1 MDASNHDDFIIRGA
15 YLAGPAL
22 LDGKID
28 DFSMRAK
35 VEGRELSSVE
45 IDAFKDDLMQA
56 CRRRF
61 TKPEYIA
68 CPGCGR
74 TLYDIQSLL
83 KEVMEATQQFAG
95 VKIAVMGCIVN
106 GPGEMADADFGY
118 VGEGGGKVTLYK
130 GGTPVMRGIPQE
142 EGVAKL
148 VSLINSTLNK

>member
-1 MDASNHDDFIIRGA
+1 M
-15 YLAGPAL
+15 AGKP
-22 LDGKID
+22 
-28 DFSMRAK
+28 
-35 VEGRELSSVE
+35 LSE
-45 IDAFKDDLMQA
+45 AETEAFKDDLMQA

-74 TLYDIQSLL
+74 TLYNIQTLL
-83 KEVMEATQQFAG
+83 KEVMEATKEFAG

-130 GGTPVMRGIPQE
+130 GSEPVMRGIPQE
-142 EGVAKL
+142 EGVAHL
-148 VSLINSTLNK
+148 VELIRANI